1 MKRILI
7 TGATGMIA
15 VALVRFLL
23 LQDNHPEIYCVIR
36 PNSKKV
42 GDIPVDSSVHIIEC
56 DLKDL
61 SKLPGLL
68 PGSFDIFYHFG
79 WDGTFGDSRNDALLQ
94 MDNIKCT
101 LDAVNAAKAL
111 GCECFIGAG
120 SQAEYGRTEED
131 LGPETPVN
139 PENGY
144 GIAKYAAGKLSRL
157 LCQNLGIRHI
167 WVRILSIYGPHDG
180 VNTMIM
186 SCIRSFLKNER
197 MSLTKGE
204 QLWDYLH
211 CDDAARALYLIA
223 EKGLDGAVYPLGSGI
238 GRALSEYVLAI
249 RDAISPDLQP
259 GLGDRPYSENQVMRL
274 RADISTLTRDTGFL
288 PEIEFEDGIKKT
300 IDWVNRMK
308 KEH

>member
-1 MKRILI
+1 MRRIII

-23 LQDNHPEIYCVIR
+23 RQDIHPEIYCIIR
-36 PNSKKV
+36 PNSKKA
-42 GDIPVDSSVHIIEC
+42 GDIPKDPSVHIIEC

-61 SKLPGLL
+61 AKLPGMI

-94 MDNIKCT
+94 MDNIRCT
-101 LDAVNAAKAL
+101 LDAVSAAKAL

-120 SQAEYGRTEED
+120 SQAEYGRTEDD
-131 LGPETPVN
+131 LRPDNPVN
-139 PENGY
+139 PDTGY
-144 GIAKYAAGKLSRL
+144 GTAKYAAGKLSRL
-157 LCQNLGIRHI
+157 LCRKVGLRHI

-180 VNTMIM
+180 ENTMIM
-186 SCIRSFLKNER
+186 SCIRSFLKDER

-223 EKGLDGAVYPLGSGI
+223 EKGVDGAVYPLGSGI
-238 GRALSEYVLAI
+238 GRPLSEYVLAI
-249 RDAISPDLQP
+249 RDAVSPALQP
-259 GLGDRPYSENQVMRL
+259 GLGDRPYAENQVMRL
-274 RADISTLTRDTGFL
+274 RADISSLTEDTGFV
-288 PEIEFEDGIKKT
+288 PEIPFEDGIRT
-300 IDWVNRMK
+300 TVNWV
-308 KEH
+308 KERQ